1 MNAWQ
6 LVVVIVVI
14 NIIYVSLST
23 IRFIFV
29 MKGQRVLAGGLSMIE
44 VFVYII
50 GLDIALKN
58 IGQPIN
64 LAAYCVGWGIGVYL
78 GSRIEEWLALG
89 YVTVQIVVD
98 NEQSTLPNQL
108 RDKGYGVTSW
118 IAEGRDG
125 PRLTMLVLAKR
136 SNEKKLLHLLGN
148 IAPRAFVVSHDPKTF
163 RGGFWVKRILS

>member
-64 LAAYCVGWGIGVYL
+64 LAAYCVGWGG
-78 GSRIEEWLALG
+78 GGLAYTWEAGLKNG
-89 YVTVQIVVD
+89 
-98 NEQSTLPNQL
+98 
-108 RDKGYGVTSW
+108 
-118 IAEGRDG
+118 
-125 PRLTMLVLAKR
+125 
-136 SNEKKLLHLLGN
+136 
-148 IAPRAFVVSHDPKTF
+148 
-163 RGGFWVKRILS
+163 